1 MGRREAGE
9 RNQEGLTPP
18 LFDYET
24 GKLYAIINRPT
35 SQVLGAVLSLK
46 RAKGGFPM
54 PTQEERLTALEQ
66 TFTKFQKETAAH
78 IRETE
83 ENTTIMLG
91 VMRSQGQDVRRIF
104 ERLETIDSRLETID
118 EHVNAIE
125 RRLDRLET
133 TFTEHT
139 TLLTQILARLPK
151 TLYPG

>member
-1 MGRREAGE
+1 
-9 RNQEGLTPP
+9 
-18 LFDYET
+18 
-24 GKLYAIINRPT
+24 
-35 SQVLGAVLSLK
+35 
-46 RAKGGFPM
+46 M

-91 VMRSQGQDVRRIF
+91 VMRSQGQDIRRIF
-104 ERLETIDSRLETID
+104 ERLETIDSRLETIDEHVNTMDSRLETID

-133 TFTEHT
+133 KFTEHT

-151 TLYPG
+151 TP

>member
-1 MGRREAGE
+1 
-9 RNQEGLTPP
+9 
-18 LFDYET
+18 
-24 GKLYAIINRPT
+24 
-35 SQVLGAVLSLK
+35 
-46 RAKGGFPM
+46 M

-66 TFTKFQKETAAH
+66 NSATFQKEAARY

-91 VMRSQGQDVRRIF
+91 VIRSQGQDIRRIF

-133 TFTEHT
+133 KFTEHT

-151 TLYPG
+151 TP

>member
-1 MGRREAGE
+1 
-9 RNQEGLTPP
+9 
-18 LFDYET
+18 
-24 GKLYAIINRPT
+24 
-35 SQVLGAVLSLK
+35 
-46 RAKGGFPM
+46 M

-66 TFTKFQKETAAH
+66 TFTKFQKETAVH

-91 VMRSQGQDVRRIF
+91 VMRSQGQDIRRIF
-104 ERLETIDSRLETID
+104 ERLETIDNRLETID

-133 TFTEHT
+133 KFTEHT

-151 TLYPG
+151 TP